1 MDASAIVAAVA
12 AAAGGAGG
20 VLVWLVK
27 IEHRLTRLET
37 TILERLPA
45 RVGHVS

>member
-1 MDASAIVAAVA
+1 MMGLNDAAAVVGICA
-12 AAAGGAGG
+12 AIAGP
-20 VLVWLVK
+20 VLMWLVK

-45 RVGHVS
+45 RGQA

>member
-1 MDASAIVAAVA
+1 MDLQQIATIAAVA
-12 AAAGGAGG
+12 GPL
-20 VLVWLVK
+20 LVWLVK

-45 RVGHVS
+45 RGA

>member
-1 MDASAIVAAVA
+1 MMDTGQILAGA
-12 AAAGGAGG
+12 AALAAIAGP

-45 RVGHVS
+45 RGHAA

>member
-1 MDASAIVAAVA
+1 MDQASIVTIAGI
-12 AAAGGAGG
+12 AAGMVGS

-37 TILERLPA
+37 TITERLPV
-45 RVGHVS
+45 RTT